1 MVNIIMIHTPMY
13 AANVASHPGPPMTT
27 ASPDSGCWVTQV
39 LVKPYCTPAQ
49 MTAAIMPPR

>member
-27 ASPDSGCWVTQV
+27 ASPDSGCWVSQK
-39 LVKPYCTPAQ
+39 LALQDQSEYQAQ
-49 MTAAIMPPR
+49 